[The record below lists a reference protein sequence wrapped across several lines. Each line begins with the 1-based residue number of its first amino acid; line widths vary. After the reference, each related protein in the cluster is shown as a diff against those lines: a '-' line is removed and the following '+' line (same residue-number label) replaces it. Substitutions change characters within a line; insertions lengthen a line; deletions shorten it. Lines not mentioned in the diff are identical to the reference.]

1 MLNFA
6 GFGPV
11 VTAEMDID
19 DLLQHGADP
28 DLDGP

>member
-1 MLNFA
+1 MLDLA
-6 GFGPV
+6 GFGRV
-11 VTAEMDID
+11 IAAEMDID